1 MEAMKRYLMALLVFF
16 SVGSAW
22 ALANGTC
29 AYQTDFTPPIP
40 TGFAFIGTPAMDI
53 TTPFFETMMTMNI
66 TCVGPMTSNF
76 QQPTVT
82 LFGAG
87 TIVDLYSFSGLSANF
102 GNDPGSGAVV
112 SDTCNGMLLG
122 PGGGV
127 EYQPGVFYR
136 IIEAG
141 NGSLLPSGQTCTG
154 VVKRPISYYTNG
166 NTLSKG
172 SSSTVVLNGI
182 TGGTGTNFSRLVNV
196 DYASSTVSGMN
207 AFKIISPSCTATIG
221 MASPFASAYAVAP
234 RPAGSLIVTKV
245 FKIDLTCT
253 PPINIDSWNGES
265 QLVLGVGSISS
276 KVQGGINGVN
286 AKITNLD
293 LDTTQTNCSGDV
305 AKSYTYAATTTT
317 ISTSGVT
324 TGTKFTGG
332 TCTNHYLATV
342 EYTTSGAA
350 YNANTSSTDF
360 LTDTANT
367 NYTGFLRPG
376 TSLADL
382 QVNSTLTSF
391 SMQEPMGSCSATI
404 SFLDGAYAN
413 NYQAVRTITTA
424 PFLSKNVRVQLT
436 CLPALT
442 RSQSSTQLVMGV
454 GNTKSALLGG
464 IAGVQASMTPFTLN
478 ALASNCPFGRNFSQT
493 PTTTS
498 IQTNTA
504 VNFTSANG
512 TTCTNTYNATLNYF
526 ATGVDF
532 NTTASSPN
540 LLTDNVGTYS
550 NFLKSGTYPGNVTV
564 TATGL
569 NTFTVSRGNCRVV
582 LRSKVKRQG

>member
-1 MEAMKRYLMALLVFF
+1 MEPVKRYLMALLVFF

-40 TGFAFIGTPAMDI
+40 QTFAFNGTPAKDF
-53 TTPFFETMMTMNI
+53 TTLFFETMMTMNI

-87 TIVDLYSFSGLSANF
+87 TIVDLYSFSGLSAKF
-102 GNDPGSGAVV
+102 GNDPGSVV
-112 SDTCNGMLLG
+112 SDTCNRMLLG

-182 TGGTGTNFSRLVNV
+182 TGGTGTNFSKLVNV

-207 AFKIISPSCTATIG
+207 AFSITSPSCTATIG
-221 MASPFASAYAVAP
+221 MASPFATAYAIAP
-234 RPAGSLIVTKV
+234 KPAGSLIVTKV
-245 FKIDLTCT
+245 FKINLTCT

-265 QLVLGVGSISS
+265 QLVLGVGSTSS

-286 AKITNLD
+286 AKITNLE
-293 LDTTQTNCSGDV
+293 LDNSQTNCSGDV

-317 ISTSGVT
+317 ISTTGVT

-376 TSLADL
+376 TSPNSL
-382 QVNSTLTSF
+382 QVTANNVNSF

-436 CLPALT
+436 CLPALYVT
-442 RSQSSTQLVMGV
+442 AARTQLVMGA
-454 GNTKSALLGG
+454 GHTKTALLGG

-550 NFLKSGTYPGNVTV
+550 NFLRSGTYPGNVTV
-564 TATGL
+564 SATGL
-569 NTFTVSRGNCRVV
+569 NPFTVTGSNCRVV